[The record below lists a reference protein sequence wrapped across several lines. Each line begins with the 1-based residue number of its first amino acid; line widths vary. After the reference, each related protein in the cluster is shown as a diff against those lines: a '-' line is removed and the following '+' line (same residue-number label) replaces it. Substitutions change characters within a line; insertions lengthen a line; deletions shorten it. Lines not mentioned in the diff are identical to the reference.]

1 MGRRARRGVRG
12 EELEREDERSCYC
25 NSNRFVQCFNSTM
38 NWVLL
43 LLTIVLIAVFYERFT
58 GNYVPYIGETIGDVV
73 DKVPKIDI
81 SGLLDRAKDWGF
93 HFDDIFSFDAMDGNG
108 TAPGWRSKEG
118 EGLHLNIANGL
129 TTDWHGFFYQAVS
142 DWDAG
147 SPDVLTLST
156 YVVDPDPE
164 CAPIQGEMKVCNADF
179 GNTGWE
185 GINEVMNNFV
195 FLLYKKLHEHF
206 NNYSIDA
213 S

>member
-43 LLTIVLIAVFYERFT
+43 LLTIVLIAVLYERFT
-58 GNYVPYIGETIGDVV
+58 GDYVPYIGETIGDVV